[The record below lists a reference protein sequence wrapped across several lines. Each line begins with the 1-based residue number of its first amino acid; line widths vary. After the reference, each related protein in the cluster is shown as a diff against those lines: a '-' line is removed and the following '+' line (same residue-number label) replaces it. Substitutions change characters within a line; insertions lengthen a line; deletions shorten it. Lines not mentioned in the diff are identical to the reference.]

1 MPRNGKSEDR
11 TGAREVTVCRSN
23 DDKTP
28 QRPKKTLKRPKK
40 CYNVDS
46 IQPDR
51 SNDVQEQE
59 GGCCR
64 SIFVT
69 AAHLHLRIKLGP
81 LSLTHRD
88 RSYVVGACNLYG
100 QSAAAMASL
109 VGSNRRKKWKM
120 IDCYLNTKAKL
131 NVKIKLFFINWNIFV
146 LKVDLLLFVPLLRLK
161 LRRYTPHRVCTLD
174 DFWKKF
180 YKTNRTATT
189 MTTTTMT
196 TTTLPPL
203 SGRARSVKGGAA
215 TSRVWWHRTRTVKLF
230 WSTQFAAFWY

>member
-28 QRPKKTLKRPKK
+28 QRPKRPPTDLKRPPPPPRPKKTLKRPKK

-109 VGSNRRKKWKM
+109 VGSNRRKK
-120 IDCYLNTKAKL
+120 
-131 NVKIKLFFINWNIFV
+131 
-146 LKVDLLLFVPLLRLK
+146 
-161 LRRYTPHRVCTLD
+161 
-174 DFWKKF
+174 
-180 YKTNRTATT
+180 
-189 MTTTTMT
+189 
-196 TTTLPPL
+196 
-203 SGRARSVKGGAA
+203 
-215 TSRVWWHRTRTVKLF
+215 
-230 WSTQFAAFWY
+230 